1 MCTQFVVAKG
11 FLVANPNLD
20 LLIHNR
26 IGLMNTL
33 LSGTAGTLC
42 SLGDTF
48 LPRTVYSTHF
58 APWNI
63 LPLNTVYFL
72 EHSSP
77 WKTLLP
83 GTLCS
88 LEYFAP

>member
-42 SLGDTF
+42 SLGK
-48 LPRTVYSTHF
+48 LC
-58 APWNI
+58 
-63 LPLNTVYFL
+63 
-72 EHSSP
+72 SP
-77 WKTLLP
+77 ALFTQHILLP
-83 GTLCS
+83 GTFCPS
-88 LEYFAP
+88 TQFTS